1 MSIEV
6 LQTQLDTALANL
18 THERAARERLEASL
32 ERQAD
37 EHRAALERLA
47 DAHRAELGRLADAH
61 RAEMGHQQSQWRE
74 KIATRMQS
82 FEETLGESLRH
93 TAAHQKCHKREKGT
107 TAPAPELEHY
117 CMLTKFGQEDA
128 SQDGNIL
135 IRCTSGQHLYCEREE
150 RRLTSS
156 GDQVMEN
163 RLTEKGIDIC
173 RYVAGRI
180 ERRVVNQLDE
190 ENKSKVRFR

>member
-1 MSIEV
+1 M
-6 LQTQLDTALANL
+6 
-18 THERAARERLEASL
+18 
-32 ERQAD
+32 
-37 EHRAALERLA
+37 
-47 DAHRAELGRLADAH
+47 
-61 RAEMGHQQSQWRE
+61 
-74 KIATRMQS
+74 
-82 FEETLGESLRH
+82 
-93 TAAHQKCHKREKGT
+93 
-107 TAPAPELEHY
+107 TAPALELEHY
-117 CMLTKFGQEDA
+117 YMLSKFGQEDA

-180 ERRVVNQLDE
+180 ERRIVNQLDE